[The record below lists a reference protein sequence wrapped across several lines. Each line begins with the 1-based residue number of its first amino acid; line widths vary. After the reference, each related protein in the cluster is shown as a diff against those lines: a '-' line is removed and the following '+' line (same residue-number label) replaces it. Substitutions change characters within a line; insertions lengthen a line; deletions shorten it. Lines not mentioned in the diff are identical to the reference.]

1 MQKLVNGI
9 SLLNFWNL
17 FGPVMFRDDFDYLR
31 GKIRGGSL
39 KQMCSQMVDIQLL
52 FCNISKFSSVI
63 WTKRGLNI
71 GISFSFSLF
80 QTATV
85 PVILICSTEHRS
97 IKEAVKIQSFYV
109 AFMNEMSVAA
119 SRLEVANGSR
129 WKFQIYTASISSSLT
144 SRHSFLFH
152 QAHLHRQISSLFLH
166 PTQIPR
172 THITSSPPSTNS
184 KSF

>member
-1 MQKLVNGI
+1 
-9 SLLNFWNL
+9 
-17 FGPVMFRDDFDYLR
+17 MFRDDFDYLR

-52 FCNISKFSSVI
+52 FCNISKFSSGI

-129 WKFQIYTASISSSLT
+129 
-144 SRHSFLFH
+144 
-152 QAHLHRQISSLFLH
+152 
-166 PTQIPR
+166 
-172 THITSSPPSTNS
+172 
-184 KSF
+184 